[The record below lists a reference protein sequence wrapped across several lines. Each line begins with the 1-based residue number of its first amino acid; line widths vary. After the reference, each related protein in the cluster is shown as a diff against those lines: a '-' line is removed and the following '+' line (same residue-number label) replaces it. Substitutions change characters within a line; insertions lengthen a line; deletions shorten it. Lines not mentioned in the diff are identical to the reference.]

1 MEGEVGEGGR
11 EREREGERG
20 RVIVSIVQ
28 CDSTAFNSENG
39 SVMIT
44 DVIIITH
51 KHSITQYF

>member
-1 MEGEVGEGGR
+1 MGDGGR

-51 KHSITQYF
+51 KHSITQNF